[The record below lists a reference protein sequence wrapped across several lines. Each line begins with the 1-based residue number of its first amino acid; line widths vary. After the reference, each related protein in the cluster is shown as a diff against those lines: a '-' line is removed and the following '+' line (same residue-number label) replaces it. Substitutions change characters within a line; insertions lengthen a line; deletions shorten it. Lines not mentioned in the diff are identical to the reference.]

1 MEFNSG
7 GNYVATHRS
16 AIKRNRQSL
25 IRRERNNAVE
35 STIKTAT
42 KKVQAAIE
50 SGNGE
55 EAKTSLSAVT
65 TLLDK
70 AVSKSVLHRNNAARK
85 ISRLTRAVNSIA
97 SK

>member
-1 MEFNSG
+1 M
-7 GNYVATHRS
+7 ATHKS
-16 AIKRNRQSL
+16 AIKRHRQSL

-42 KKVQAAIE
+42 KKVHTAVE
-50 SGNGE
+50 SGNSE

-70 AVSKSVLHRNNAARK
+70 AVSKNVLHRNNAARK
-85 ISRLTRAVNSIA
+85 ISRLTRTVNSIA

>member
-1 MEFNSG
+1 M
-7 GNYVATHRS
+7 ATHRS
-16 AIKRNRQSL
+16 AIKRHRQSL

-55 EAKTSLSAVT
+55 SAKISLSAVT
-65 TLLDK
+65 TLLDR
-70 AVSKSVLHRNNAARK
+70 AVSKNVLHRNNAARK
-85 ISRLTRAVNSIA
+85 ISRLTRTVNSIA

>member
-1 MEFNSG
+1 M
-7 GNYVATHRS
+7 ATHKS
-16 AIKRNRQSL
+16 AIKRHRQSL

-55 EAKTSLSAVT
+55 EAKQSLSTVT

-70 AVSKSVLHRNNAARK
+70 AVSKSVFHRNNAARK
-85 ISRLTRAVNSIA
+85 ISRLTKSVNAIA
-97 SK
+97 PK